1 VRGHPTVA
9 RLLRA
14 RSRYLTSMTRKQDFA
29 IAQAT
34 RVCIVASLTV
44 VAAIGCREM
53 DESGLVPQGSPP
65 ATDLPCDVEM
75 VFATRCWSCHG
86 RTPTPGVPS
95 LTSVAALTAPSR
107 LDPAQS
113 IATVAVA
120 RMQSTT
126 IPMPPPP
133 SAPATASEVATIAS
147 WVAAGAPAGNGCGAT
162 CTSGRTWTGG
172 NEGSQNMNP
181 GMACIQCHASDEGPR
196 FSIAGTAYPTIAE
209 PDLCYGA
216 PSSSGAQVV
225 ITGADGRVLTL
236 SLNGAGNFFSEMAV
250 AKPYHAKVVTA
261 GSERAMTAE
270 QTSGDCNSCHT
281 PAGANGA
288 PGRILLP

>member
-1 VRGHPTVA
+1 
-9 RLLRA
+9 
-14 RSRYLTSMTRKQDFA
+14 MTRKQGFA
-29 IAQAT
+29 IAQT
-34 RVCIVASLTV
+34 LRVAAVLVVA
-44 VAAIGCREM
+44 AAIGCGKM
-53 DESGLVPQGSPP
+53 DQSGLTPQGSPA

-75 VFATRCWSCHG
+75 VFASRCWACHG
-86 RTPTPGVPS
+86 RIPAPDLPS
-95 LTSVAALTAPSR
+95 LTSVAALAAPSR

-113 IATVAVA
+113 VGTVAVA

-133 SAPATASEVATIAS
+133 SAPATADEVATIAN
-147 WVAAGAPAGNGCGAT
+147 WIAAGSPVGTGCGPT

-172 NEGSQNMNP
+172 LDGSQNMNP
-181 GMACIQCHASDEGPR
+181 GMPCIRCHASDDGPR
-196 FSIAGTAYPTIAE
+196 FSIAGTVYPTIAE

-250 AKPYHAKVVTA
+250 ARPYHAKVVTA
-261 GSERAMTAE
+261 GGGERAMTAE

-281 PAGANGA
+281 PSGATGA